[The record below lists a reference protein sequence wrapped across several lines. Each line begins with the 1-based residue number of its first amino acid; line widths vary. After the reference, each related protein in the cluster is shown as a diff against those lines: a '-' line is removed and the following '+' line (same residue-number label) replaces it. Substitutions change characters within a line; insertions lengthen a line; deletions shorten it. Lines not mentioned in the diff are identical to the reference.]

1 MTDVEFQEKLK
12 RMYAENPLI
21 ARSKKKTVN
30 EILYLL
36 RMDKENDYNVSVA
49 EDGAWSCI
57 PSVKEC
63 FVPVKT
69 LARHVKSIECDDE
82 DVNLCCPEIC
92 LTIVTEK

>member
-1 MTDVEFQEKLK
+1 MTNVEFQERLQK
-12 RMYAENPLI
+12 MYADNPMI

-30 EILYLL
+30 EIFYLL
-36 RMDKENDYNVSVA
+36 RMDKENDYNVSMV
-49 EDGAWSCI
+49 EDKVWTCV

-69 LARHVKSIECDDE
+69 LALHVKSIVCDDE
-82 DVNLCCPEIC
+82 EENLGCPEIC

>member
-1 MTDVEFQEKLK
+1 
-12 RMYAENPLI
+12 MYKENPLI

-36 RMDKENDYNVSVA
+36 RMDKENDYNISIVENGV
-49 EDGAWSCI
+49 WSCI

-69 LARHVKSIECDDE
+69 LSRHVKSIECDDK
-82 DVNLCCPEIC
+82 DVNLGCSEIC

>member
-1 MTDVEFQEKLK
+1 MTNVEFQEKL
-12 RMYAENPLI
+12 RHMYAENPLI

-36 RMDKENDYNVSVA
+36 RMDKENDYNISIV

-57 PSVKEC
+57 PSVKET

-82 DVNLCCPEIC
+82 DVNLGCTEVC
-92 LTIVTEK
+92 LTIITEK

>member
-1 MTDVEFQEKLK
+1 MTNVEFQDRL
-12 RMYAENPLI
+12 RQMYEENPLI

-36 RMDKENDYNVSVA
+36 RMDKENDYNISMV
-49 EDGAWSCI
+49 EDGSWTCI

-82 DVNLCCPEIC
+82 DANLGCAEVC

>member
-1 MTDVEFQEKLK
+1 MTNVEFQEKL
-12 RMYAENPLI
+12 RQMYAENPMI

-36 RMDKENDYNVSVA
+36 RMDKENDYNISMV
-49 EDGAWSCI
+49 EDGVWSCI
-57 PSVKEC
+57 PSVKET

-69 LARHVKSIECDDE
+69 LARHVKSIECDDAE
-82 DVNLCCPEIC
+82 DNPGCPEVC

>member
-1 MTDVEFQEKLK
+1 MTNAEFQERLQK
-12 RMYAENPLI
+12 MYAENPMI

-36 RMDKENDYNVSVA
+36 RMDKENDYNISMVENKV
-49 EDGAWSCI
+49 WTCV

-69 LARHVKSIECDDE
+69 LAMHVKSIVCDDE
-82 DVNLCCPEIC
+82 EENLGCPEIC
-92 LTIVTEK
+92 LTMVLEK

>member
-1 MTDVEFQEKLK
+1 MTNVEFQEKLRK
-12 RMYAENPLI
+12 MYEENPMI

-36 RMDKENDYNVSVA
+36 RMDKENDYNVNLIEGTV
-49 EDGAWSCI
+49 WSCI

-63 FVPVKT
+63 FVSVKT
-69 LARHVKSIECDDE
+69 LAKHVKSIECDETDYGFE
-82 DVNLCCPEIC
+82 VKEIC